1 MQEVT
6 VSKAEADEA
15 RAAAEAATPRM
26 QATSRFGVCCLPPL
40 FAGQLVFDRL
50 ASVPEMLPVLAKHK
64 CIWTRWLR
72 TRL

>member
-1 MQEVT
+1 

-40 FAGQLVFDRL
+40 FAGLCMHTTCFSYPKPSLGWPACV
-50 ASVPEMLPVLAKHK
+50 
-64 CIWTRWLR
+64 
-72 TRL
+72 